1 MGRTME
7 VANDCYCQILAQ
19 KVSTTETEVDVLRQL
34 ALFCCAGL
42 FVFVLLKT
50 YGLDLGPGFF

>member
-1 MGRTME
+1 MT
-7 VANDCYCQILAQ
+7 AIAKFLAR
-19 KVSTTETEVDVLRQL
+19 KIPGTATEADVLRQA

-50 YGLDLGPGFF
+50 YGLDLSPGLFE